1 MEKKQQ
7 YQMNL
12 SAPNL
17 LNICIDQTSYGEI
30 SGRMFHCYSEK
41 PIIFG
46 NVVELIKNAEDFFD
60 DISFP
65 QASTK
70 SRTFL
75 NKEEQKPHK
84 TLKKVMEQADVVQEK
99 GLLGTFIT
107 IVKFRQNSTWQGELL
122 WVENDEKGYFTNSLD
137 FVKLVD
143 NALSQCLTTE

>member
-17 LNICIDQTSYGEI
+17 LNICIDHTSYGEI
-30 SGRMFHCYSEK
+30 SGRMFHCYSIE
-41 PIIFG
+41 PIVFA
-46 NVVELIKNAEDFFD
+46 NVVELMKKAEEFFD
-60 DISFP
+60 AISFP

-75 NKEEQKPHK
+75 AKDELKPQQSLNKV
-84 TLKKVMEQADVVQEK
+84 LDQADVVQKK

-122 WVENDEKGYFTNSLD
+122 WVENNEKGCFTNSLD

-143 NALSQCLTTE
+143 NALSQCSTIE